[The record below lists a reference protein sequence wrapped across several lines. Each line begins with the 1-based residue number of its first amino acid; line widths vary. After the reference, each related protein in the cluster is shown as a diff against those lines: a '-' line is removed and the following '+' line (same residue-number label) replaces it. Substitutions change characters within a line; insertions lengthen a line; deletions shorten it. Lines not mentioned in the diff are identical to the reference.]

1 MLKFDNVEICGPH
14 INVINKANV
23 ENAVVKLGTQKKA
36 INFVLLLMRWIFNM
50 RNEVFRSYKL

>member
-50 RNEVFRSYKL
+50 RNEVL